1 MTAAR
6 IISPVAVS
14 RETGA
19 PFVIRMATA
28 SDLPEGLAMY
38 RDFVAEGDLA
48 AFPFDDPEEVERI
61 MTAAVAEGRTV
72 VGEMADGS
80 IGGVLAL
87 RPARFP
93 HSKRDYLA
101 DLWYFVRREAR
112 STGLARRLL
121 EAARDYAAKCGLPA
135 LFAPMAGTDPAKVDR
150 FYSILGFHR
159 IGGVYLW
166 TPPPREK
173 G

>member
-1 MTAAR
+1 
-6 IISPVAVS
+6 
-14 RETGA
+14 
-19 PFVIRMATA
+19 MATLA
-28 SDLPEGLAMY
+28 DIPEGLVLY
-38 RDFVAEGDLA
+38 GDFVAEGDLA
-48 AFPFDDPEEVERI
+48 AFPFDDPAEVERV
-61 MTAAVAEGRTV
+61 MTEAIVDGRTI

-80 IGGVLAL
+80 IGGVLAV
-87 RPARFP
+87 RVARFP

-101 DLWYFVRREAR
+101 DLWYFVAVEAR
-112 STGLARRLL
+112 RTGLARRLL

-135 LFAPMAGTDPAKVDR
+135 LFAPMAGTDPVKVDR

-166 TPPPREK
+166 TPPGEK

>member
-1 MTAAR
+1 
-6 IISPVAVS
+6 
-14 RETGA
+14 
-19 PFVIRMATA
+19 MATLA
-28 SDLPEGLAMY
+28 DLAEGLAMY

-48 AFPFDDPEEVERI
+48 AFPFDDPAEVTRL
-61 MTAAVAEGRTV
+61 MRAAIAEGRTI

-80 IGGVLAL
+80 IGGVLAV

-93 HSKRDYLA
+93 HSTRDYLA
-101 DLWYFVRREAR
+101 DLWYYCRPEAR
-112 STGLARRLL
+112 RTGLARRLL

-135 LFAPMAGTDPAKVDR
+135 LFAPMAGTDPSKVDR

-159 IGGVYLW
+159 IGGVYLY